1 MIDLRIRSTLH
12 LTNYFGLNYYFRDS
26 IYSDQDVVVDDDA
39 AAAVDIKPVVD
50 RIVDADKHWLFK

>member
-1 MIDLRIRSTLH
+1 
-12 LTNYFGLNYYFRDS
+12 LNYYFRDS
-26 IYSDQDVVVDDDA
+26 IYSGQDVVVDD